1 VTTLLG
7 EGRRK
12 HLLASAGKGMDDR
25 VRSLQ
30 RRFGTE
36 WTHTLAIND
45 VYFDH
50 INVPL
55 NALGRKDIRNI
66 SAGDGS
72 AKALGRIHSG
82 LSQQV
87 ATVAEPL
94 GMQGWQLVDEPL
106 PASRRVCL

>member
-1 VTTLLG
+1 
-7 EGRRK
+7 
-12 HLLASAGKGMDDR
+12 M
-25 VRSLQ
+25 
-30 RRFGTE
+30 
-36 WTHTLAIND
+36 
-45 VYFDH
+45 YFDH

-94 GMQGWQLVDEPL
+94 GMQGWQLVDELNRAFAGQPPSQFVTPPL
-106 PASRRVCL
+106 LITPQVLQESDDLSIELDFSHEDAYLRLWRQVD